1 MYIVH
6 RDLTLIVPERQKSQK
21 RLDSTTYTTSC
32 VVFSSSLPQ
41 SVSERQRDGPGR
53 WIGATVVCEW
63 GEKRKK
69 VVPWVLFGWEEHMF
83 EFERVLLYA
92 TAVRE
97 KWLQQFA
104 LWANSYLQSNHRKNE
119 QSVTP
124 LTSEVHHPPARADA
138 DHARHRFPAVWQ
150 LSLRLLSQ
158 RESAACTE
166 SLSWYFPH
174 SERTRHAWDVYKSN
188 ESGNALLLL

>member
-69 VVPWVLFGWEEHMF
+69 SCPLGFIWLRGAHVWVWVCFTVRYSCEGEMTSTVCIVSKFIFAIHPQEEWTIRDSSHLRGTSPSSTSRRRPREAPISRRVTTF
-83 EFERVLLYA
+83 APVTQSERECCMY
-92 TAVRE
+92 
-97 KWLQQFA
+97 W
-104 LWANSYLQSNHRKNE
+104 
-119 QSVTP
+119 VTF
-124 LTSEVHHPPARADA
+124 LIFS
-138 DHARHRFPAVWQ
+138 
-150 LSLRLLSQ
+150 
-158 RESAACTE
+158 
-166 SLSWYFPH
+166 H
-174 SERTRHAWDVYKSN
+174 SECTRHAWDVYKSN